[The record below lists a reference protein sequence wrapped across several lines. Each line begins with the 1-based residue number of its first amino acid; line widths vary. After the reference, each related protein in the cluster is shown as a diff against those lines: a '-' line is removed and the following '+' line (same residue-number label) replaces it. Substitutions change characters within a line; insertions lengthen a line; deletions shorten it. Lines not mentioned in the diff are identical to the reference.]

1 MRVFHE
7 FVKAARLYSVRQ
19 LIRSSGGGV
28 ASNSD
33 VNQNEEKQL
42 TLKSL
47 LWIVLI
53 FALVAIIRTSS
64 RNAKWGY
71 GPSIGIGLVM
81 LIVLILVLLGYI

>member
-1 MRVFHE
+1 MAVH
-7 FVKAARLYSVRQ
+7 LYSIHQ
-19 LIRSSGGGV
+19 LIPLKRGF
-28 ASNSD
+28 ARNPD

-53 FALVAIIRTSS
+53 FALVAIIRTST

-71 GPSIGIGLVM
+71 GPSIAMGV
-81 LIVLILVLLGYI
+81 VTLILLSLVLMGYI

>member
-1 MRVFHE
+1 MNLLRPPS
-7 FVKAARLYSVRQ
+7 L
-19 LIRSSGGGV
+19 LRSPVNPLKGV

-47 LWIVLI
+47 LWILLI

-71 GPSIGIGLVM
+71 GPSIGIGLVA
-81 LIVLILVLLGYI
+81 LIVLILVLSGYI

>member
-1 MRVFHE
+1 M
-7 FVKAARLYSVRQ
+7 AAHLLHSPVNSAQAGSFAR
-19 LIRSSGGGV
+19 
-28 ASNSD
+28 NSD

-42 TLKSL
+42 TLKTL
-47 LWIVLI
+47 LWILLI

>member
-19 LIRSSGGGV
+19 LIRSSGGF

-47 LWIVLI
+47 LWILLI

-81 LIVLILVLLGYI
+81 LILLILVLLGYI